1 MKTKCCQKLTHAMH
15 RWALFQPL
23 ATNIAKFA
31 LNMRR
36 LGPTVSNRILNQTG
50 CDTWARR
57 DNVRHAFLMYDEV
70 AGWKV
75 NSISWEKASCFYRSR
90 DESEKLFFCFL
101 FIMKNSFCES
111 SKTSNK
117 LSNCVLSSCVD
128 AFPSKEK
135 LNLLRV
141 EYWMYD
147 DVKRH
152 AFFEKKREKNVMR
165 IRRRC
170 FQCYAALDHSEF
182 RVSKYEELRI
192 CRDFWCLGSVE
203 WHMNITY
210 LLVFFDS
217 CSCGSDDYDKH
228 VSIFFGAF

>member
-1 MKTKCCQKLTHAMH
+1 MH

-36 LGPTVSNRILNQTG
+36 LGPTVSNRILNQTR
-50 CDTWARR
+50 CDTRARR

-75 NSISWEKASCFYRSR
+75 NSISLAKCFMFSSFRR
-90 DESEKLFFCFL
+90 RVRKTFFCFL
-101 FIMKNSFCES
+101 FIMKNSFRES

-117 LSNCVLSSCVD
+117 LSNNCVSVKLCWC
-128 AFPSKEK
+128 FPVEGK
-135 LNLLRV
+135 LYLLRV

-152 AFFEKKREKNVMR
+152 AFFENKREKNVMR

-170 FQCYAALDHSEF
+170 FQCYAALDRLEF
-182 RVSKYEELRI
+182 RVCKYKQFKI
-192 CRDFWCLGSVE
+192 
-203 WHMNITY
+203 
-210 LLVFFDS
+210 
-217 CSCGSDDYDKH
+217 
-228 VSIFFGAF
+228 

>member
-1 MKTKCCQKLTHAMH
+1 MQCTAELSSNLLRQTLQNLRLTCVGSDQQWATGFLIRQGAIPEQGVTTFVTHFSCTMKLQAEKWTQLVGKKLHVFIAQETSQKN
-15 RWALFQPL
+15 F
-23 ATNIAKFA
+23 
-31 LNMRR
+31 
-36 LGPTVSNRILNQTG
+36 
-50 CDTWARR
+50 
-57 DNVRHAFLMYDEV
+57 
-70 AGWKV
+70 
-75 NSISWEKASCFYRSR
+75 
-90 DESEKLFFCFL
+90 FFCFL